1 MLTPLDI
8 ENKIFSK
15 SVRGYNA
22 NEVDAFL
29 DDIILD
35 MQTLITENGNLKRKN
50 ADYEEE
56 IARCRKSELS
66 VLNTLDSAKKL
77 MTDISES
84 AEKRAEVIL
93 KNAQLDADAIK
104 RDAEDSVTRLTEE
117 SRQLAQK
124 VAKFKERYRNLLEE
138 ELKNIDNN
146 ADDIFAEFNE
156 DFRQQPPDE
165 DKAQPDRITDD
176 DTKVMTKDTADD
188 TIVINEKN
196 IEEMLMDDFSDLSDS
211 ESASSDDLTKTII
224 I

>member
-29 DDIILD
+29 DTIILD
-35 MQTLITENGNLKRKN
+35 MQSLITENGNLKRKN
-50 ADYEEE
+50 AGYEEE

-104 RDAEDSVTRLTEE
+104 RDAEDSVARLNEE
-117 SRQLAQK
+117 SRQLTQK
-124 VAKFKERYRNLLEE
+124 IARFKERYRNLLED
-138 ELKNIDNN
+138 ELKNMDNN
-146 ADDIFAEFNE
+146 ADDIFAEFND

-165 DKAQPDRITDD
+165 GKDRQERITDD
-176 DTKVMTKDTADD
+176 TRVMTRDTTDD
-188 TIVINEKN
+188 TIVVNEKN
-196 IEEMLMDDFSDLSDS
+196 IEEMLMDDFSNLSDS
-211 ESASSDDLTKTII
+211 ESAASDDLTKTIVI
-224 I
+224 